1 MRRHKIA
8 TKTFQRNLETLLN
21 TIGTN
26 LHALRTNRNESL
38 RTVAKTVKMSP
49 SRLSKIEKGLCP
61 HCRIL
66 SLLSLTKYY
75 KVKMGDIVKKSILPY
90 PCHRIALS

>member
-8 TKTFQRNLETLLN
+8 TKTFQKNLETLLN

-26 LHALRTNRNESL
+26 LHALRTNCNESL
-38 RTVAKTVKMSP
+38 RTVAKAVKMSP
-49 SRLSKIEKGLCP
+49 ARLSKIEKGLCP

-66 SLLSLTKYY
+66 TLLALTKYY
-75 KVKMGDIVKKSILPY
+75 KVKMGDIVVKKSNP
-90 PCHRIALS
+90 